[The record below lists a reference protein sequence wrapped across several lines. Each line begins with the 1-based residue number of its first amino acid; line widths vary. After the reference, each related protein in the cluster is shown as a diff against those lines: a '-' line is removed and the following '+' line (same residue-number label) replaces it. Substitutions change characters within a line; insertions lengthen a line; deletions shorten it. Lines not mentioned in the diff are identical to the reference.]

1 MDVEF
6 SYKKRISIGVSY
18 QFNSKMN
25 NVDGVFTSEIFN
37 SPIGYDLGINNSM
50 EKYNRG
56 YHLIDFRVRV
66 KLLKSTTLA
75 LMAENLFNEEYLIRP
90 ANFGSPR
97 TFMAQLKVDF

>member
-1 MDVEF
+1 
-6 SYKKRISIGVSY
+6 
-18 QFNSKMN
+18 
-25 NVDGVFTSEIFN
+25 
-37 SPIGYDLGINNSM
+37 M

-90 ANFGSPR
+90 QILDLPEHSWHN
-97 TFMAQLKVDF
+97 